1 MASILDSVRQP
12 EYTGENRC
20 IPCTVANAVIAVLG
34 STVVVGALVVADAG
48 ASVAAAAGG
57 VVLFAS
63 ATAIYL
69 RGYLVPGTPTL
80 TKRYFPEWVLAKF
93 DKLPEEGSGG
103 LESDGAGTESD
114 GGEDIDPEAA
124 LLSAGAVQPCE
135 REDDLCLAPDFRE
148 AWEERIR
155 AVEAGGVDTGDV
167 VAALSIEDLA
177 AGATLS
183 EFGEA
188 VILERD
194 GREVGKWESRAALV
208 ADVAAAEVLAER
220 YDRWDRLGGVERS
233 QLLRGLRIFL
243 EECPL
248 CSGPMGLGQDTVESC
263 CRSYEVVAVTC
274 GRCDSRLFEER
285 WEGTPA

>member
-1 MASILDSVRQP
+1 MGNMASILDAVRRP

-20 IPCTVANAVIAVLG
+20 IPCTVANSVIAVAAAAALG
-34 STVVVGALVVADAG
+34 GSLAVAG
-48 ASVAAAAGG
+48 AGAAVAAVAGG

-63 ATAIYL
+63 AGAIYL

-93 DKLPEEGSGG
+93 DKLPAEGGVAG
-103 LESDGAGTESD
+103 DATDGAGAEGTLN
-114 GGEDIDPEAA
+114 PEEE
-124 LLSAGAVQPCE
+124 LLAAGAVQPCE
-135 REDDLCLAPDFRE
+135 REDDLCLSPAFRG
-148 AWEERIR
+148 AWHDRIR
-155 AVEAGGVDTGDV
+155 AVEAEGVDTDDV
-167 VAALSIEDLA
+167 ISALSVEDLA

-208 ADVAAAEVLAER
+208 ADVAAADVLAER
-220 YDRWDRLGGVERS
+220 HGRWRDLGGTDRS

-243 EECPL
+243 ESCPL
-248 CSGPMGLGQDTVESC
+248 CSGPVTLGQDTVESC
-263 CRSYEVVAVTC
+263 CRSYEVVAVSC
-274 GRCDSRLFEER
+274 GDCDARLFEDR
-285 WEGTPA
+285 LDGAV